1 MNMLRAAALAL
12 AFGLAAAAPAQSFT
26 PISQSE
32 VYEAESAMM
41 SAASR
46 AAAIRRLKH
55 VPSVGVIDLRIR
67 TVPRF
72 SDDAVDVSEFRI
84 FAGKYASGIAKLRA
98 ALKAN
103 PATRKALQSRGI
115 PINRVVGVRIG
126 SSGALRLYIL

>member
-1 MNMLRAAALAL
+1 MNMFRAAALAL
-12 AFGLAAAAPAQSFT
+12 VVGIAAVPPAQAFA

-32 VYEAESAMM
+32 VYQAESAMM

-55 VPSVGVIDLRIR
+55 VPSVGVVDLRIR

-72 SDDAVDVSEFRI
+72 SDDAVDVSEFRV

-103 PATRKALQSRGI
+103 PVTRKALQSRGI
-115 PINRVVGVRIG
+115 PIDRVVGVRIG
-126 SSGALRLYIL
+126 STGALRLYVL